1 VCQEARVEDPE
12 HRTLEYR
19 QGPDP
24 LDPGGAGLRDPSSG
38 EGVAALC
45 LSLVSPLILVGTV
58 KLFTAG
64 MLCVGLPMSLFVAC
78 FAIRLAWRGLYEG
91 RLDAVSAWLSIGLLV
106 VTYVALMGWMS
117 SLY

>member
-1 VCQEARVEDPE
+1 MEDPE

-45 LSLVSPLILVGTV
+45 LALVCPLIVVGTV
-58 KLFTAG
+58 KLFSAG
-64 MLCVGLPMSLFVAC
+64 LLCAGLPLSLLVAC
-78 FAIRLAWRGLYEG
+78 FAVRLAWRGLYQG
-91 RLDAVSAWLSIGLLV
+91 RLVRRAEGLDVL
-106 VTYVALMGWMS
+106 ALLKRIAPS
-117 SLY
+117 SGALDERWQR